1 MWVIIAQSSKTR
13 RCFTWGNLKYQ
24 QIFSINFMNVWL
36 QVHIH
41 LIFHERCSIFPAIY
55 DCSKWKFCKSS
66 MSMGMMKLFPFLL
79 TFFHRL
85 VSREGT
91 LGTAASLIPYL
102 QVTIKNRS
110 ANSYYFSKLLL
121 CEEILRQGKHVHN

>member
-1 MWVIIAQSSKTR
+1 
-13 RCFTWGNLKYQ
+13 
-24 QIFSINFMNVWL
+24 
-36 QVHIH
+36 
-41 LIFHERCSIFPAIY
+41 
-55 DCSKWKFCKSS
+55 
-66 MSMGMMKLFPFLL
+66 MMKLFPFLL

-85 VSREGT
+85 VSREGR

-110 ANSYYFSKLLL
+110 ANSYYFNKLLL